1 LDGLELA
8 GRPHRPRRAA
18 DAERRVSESGLR
30 SGEQGAEE
38 PMRIGMMIETD
49 GPGGAEV
56 VFIQLSEELRRR
68 GHTVIAVGPE
78 KGRGWL
84 SGRLAE
90 LGFERHTFSLKR
102 AVDPGCLFRMKRML
116 GELDLDVVHSHEFTM
131 AVYGTAAC
139 RMLGLP
145 HVITMHGAD
154 SVFEVVRRRLAL
166 RWAMQNSSAMVAV
179 SDHTRDYMCG
189 RLHATSDQVI
199 TIRNGIPPQT
209 GERER
214 IRHEIGL
221 KEQDVLIVAVGNLRP
236 RKGHIILLRALVELD
251 RQAAGQK
258 VHVAIAGEGAEAE
271 QLLAYANENGIG
283 SRVHLLGLRRDI
295 ADVQAAADVSAMP
308 SYWEGLPLA
317 VLEGMFAGN
326 PVVASNVGGI
336 AEAITNGVEGFL
348 VESGSVQQLAS
359 ALKPLVEDPILR
371 SRMGDAAFE
380 RAHREFHIAKMT
392 ERYLRLYRGESSI
405 DGTR

>member
-1 LDGLELA
+1 MREA
-8 GRPHRPRRAA
+8 GDSPDDPGT
-18 DAERRVSESGLR
+18 EK
-30 SGEQGAEE
+30 

-68 GHTVIAVGPE
+68 GHTVITVGPE
-78 KGRGWL
+78 RGRGWL

-102 AVDPGCLFRMKRML
+102 ALDPGCLLRMRRML
-116 GELDLDVVHSHEFTM
+116 GALDLDVVHSHEFTM

-139 RMLGLP
+139 RMLGIP

-154 SVFEVVRRRLAL
+154 SVFDVARRRLAL
-166 RWAMQNSSAMVAV
+166 RWAMRGSAAMVAV
-179 SDHTRDYMCG
+179 SDHTRDFMCG
-189 RLHATSDQVI
+189 HLRATPEHVL

-209 GERER
+209 GDRDR
-214 IRHEIGL
+214 VRHEIGL
-221 KEQDVLIVAVGNLRP
+221 KEQDVLIAAVGNLRP

-251 RQAAGQK
+251 RQSAGQNA
-258 VHVAIAGEGAEAE
+258 HVAIAGDGEEAE
-271 QLLAYANENGIG
+271 RLRAYANEHGIA

-317 VLEGMFAGN
+317 VLEGMFGGN

-336 AEAITNGVEGFL
+336 AEAVTNGVEGFL
-348 VESGSVQQLAS
+348 VEPGSVQELAA

-371 SRMGDAAFE
+371 ARMGDAAFE
-380 RAHREFHIAKMT
+380 RAHREFHIATMT
-392 ERYLRLYRGESSI
+392 ERYLQLYRGESSV